1 MKSKANKII
10 SLSFAAIMIFSSAAI
25 SYGASKDITRTNI
38 FYSKTKK
45 YEYAA
50 QKEIQQ
56 DGKTYKLKDIK
67 YKLVADKGA
76 ETKNVKLENLTEE
89 KAPATKSFEID
100 GKKVTFTLDTDATKF
115 EKNKKEGTYVYT
127 ARDPKS
133 FKADQTRAVKDQN
146 GNTFTGKL
154 ESVTKGAIYRKP
166 ITIDGEFRGS
176 VGTQYF
182 YFANTGTLWPY
193 NANAP
198 VWNGY
203 QSDIL
208 TYLNLDASAYRITG
222 GSWTSSRVSG
232 NTLIRTA
239 RFTGTSNVCDYTAK
253 YVDGSDSDGYTANA
267 VYLSPYKVKAIATYE
282 QAGLTTIQKVL
293 IGAGILILA
302 IVIALILYFLKRK
315 KREAEEGA
323 KKA

>member
-10 SLSFAAIMIFSSAAI
+10 SFSFAAIMIFSSAAI

-50 QKEIQQ
+50 QKEIHQ

-76 ETKNVKLENLTEE
+76 ETKDVKLENLTEE

-282 QAGLTTIQKVL
+282 QAGLTTMQKVL
-293 IGAGILILA
+293 IGTGILILA
-302 IVIALILYFLKRK
+302 IVIALILYFLKKK
-315 KREAEEGA
+315 KREDEEGA
-323 KKA
+323 

>member
-89 KAPATKSFEID
+89 KAPATKSFEVD

-115 EKNKKEGTYVYT
+115 EKNK
-127 ARDPKS
+127 R
-133 FKADQTRAVKDQN
+133 KAHMYILLEIQRALKQIR
-146 GNTFTGKL
+146 L
-154 ESVTKGAIYRKP
+154 ELLKIKMAIHLQ
-166 ITIDGEFRGS
+166 ES
-176 VGTQYF
+176 
-182 YFANTGTLWPY
+182 
-193 NANAP
+193 
-198 VWNGY
+198 
-203 QSDIL
+203 
-208 TYLNLDASAYRITG
+208 
-222 GSWTSSRVSG
+222 
-232 NTLIRTA
+232 
-239 RFTGTSNVCDYTAK
+239 
-253 YVDGSDSDGYTANA
+253 
-267 VYLSPYKVKAIATYE
+267 
-282 QAGLTTIQKVL
+282 
-293 IGAGILILA
+293 
-302 IVIALILYFLKRK
+302 
-315 KREAEEGA
+315 
-323 KKA
+323 

>member
-1 MKSKANKII
+1 MKSKVNKII
-10 SLSFAAIMIFSSAAI
+10 SFSFAAIMIFSSAAI

-100 GKKVTFTLDTDATKF
+100 GKKVTFSLDTAATKF

-133 FKADQTRAVKDQN
+133 FKADQTRTVKDQN

-166 ITIDGEFRGS
+166 ITIDG
-176 VGTQYF
+176 
-182 YFANTGTLWPY
+182 
-193 NANAP
+193 
-198 VWNGY
+198 
-203 QSDIL
+203 
-208 TYLNLDASAYRITG
+208 
-222 GSWTSSRVSG
+222 
-232 NTLIRTA
+232 
-239 RFTGTSNVCDYTAK
+239 
-253 YVDGSDSDGYTANA
+253 
-267 VYLSPYKVKAIATYE
+267 
-282 QAGLTTIQKVL
+282 
-293 IGAGILILA
+293 
-302 IVIALILYFLKRK
+302 
-315 KREAEEGA
+315 
-323 KKA
+323 

>member
-25 SYGASKDITRTNI
+25 SYGASKDITKTNI
-38 FYSKTKK
+38 FYSKTKN

-50 QKEIQQ
+50 QEEIQQ

-89 KAPATKSFEID
+89 KVPSTKSFEID
-100 GKKVTFTLDTDATKF
+100 GKKVTFTLDKDATKF

-166 ITIDGEFRGS
+166 ITIDGEFRGA

-222 GSWTSSRVSG
+222 GRWTRARVSG

-239 RFTGTSNVCDYTAK
+239 RFTGSSTVCDYTAK

-282 QAGLTTIQKVL
+282 QAGLTTVQKVL

-315 KREAEEGA
+315 KREEGEGA
-323 KKA
+323 

>member
-10 SLSFAAIMIFSSAAI
+10 SFSFAAIMIFSSAAI

-38 FYSKTKK
+38 FYSKTKN

-76 ETKNVKLENLTEE
+76 ETRNVKLENLTEE
-89 KAPATKSFEID
+89 KAPTTKSFEID

-133 FKADQTRAVKDQN
+133 FKADQNRAVKDQN

-239 RFTGTSNVCDYTAK
+239 R
-253 YVDGSDSDGYTANA
+253 GS
-267 VYLSPYKVKAIATYE
+267 PP
-282 QAGLTTIQKVL
+282 LTRVVL
-293 IGAGILILA
+293 
-302 IVIALILYFLKRK
+302 
-315 KREAEEGA
+315 
-323 KKA
+323 

>member
-10 SLSFAAIMIFSSAAI
+10 SFSFAAIMIFSSAAI

-67 YKLVADKGA
+67 YKLVEDKGA

-89 KAPATKSFEID
+89 KAPATKSFEVD

-115 EKNKKEGTYVYT
+115 EMNKKEGTYVYT

-133 FKADQTRAVKDQN
+133 FKADQTRTVKDQN

-315 KREAEEGA
+315 KREDEEGA
-323 KKA
+323 